1 MRAVVISQPG
11 GPKSLHMAELAD
23 PVPEYGEVLISVEA
37 SGVNRA
43 DIHQREGNYPAPK
56 GAPEWPGLE
65 VSGTVIDR
73 GGGVSDIH
81 LGERVCA
88 LLAGGGYAEK
98 VTVAAGLVMTVPDN
112 IRLDD
117 AAALPEAI
125 ATVWSTVF
133 MSADL
138 RAGETLLI
146 HGGSGGIGTMAIQL
160 ARSLGCRVA
169 VTSSSESK
177 LAACGDLGADIL
189 INYKTQ
195 DFVDE
200 LLRATDGEGADVILD
215 PVGGAYLDRNLRV
228 LAPYGRIEL
237 IANQSAVT
245 GELSVGRL
253 MAKWGTVRASTL
265 RARTLA
271 DKESIIASVRAN
283 AWPLVESGLVVPI
296 VDEKF
301 PLDAAHL
308 AHEKMESGTHVGKL
322 LLIP

>member
-11 GPKSLHMAELAD
+11 GTESLHIAELPD
-23 PVPEYGEVLISVEA
+23 PVPGHGEVLISVAA

-73 GGGVSDIH
+73 GAGVSDIQ

-98 VTVAAGLVMTVPDN
+98 VTVAAGLVMTVPQN
-112 IRLDD
+112 VRLDD

-133 MSADL
+133 MSAGL
-138 RAGETLLI
+138 RAGETLLV

-169 VTSSSESK
+169 VTSGSESK

-189 INYKTQ
+189 INYRTQ

-228 LAPYGRIEL
+228 LARYGRIEL
-237 IANQSAVT
+237 IANQSAVA

-253 MAKWGTVRASTL
+253 MAKWGTIRASTL

-301 PLDAAHL
+301 SLEAAHL
-308 AHEKMESGTHVGKL
+308 AHKKMESGKHIGKL